1 MAAGNAIDT
10 LTRHAEIEQCGVGSS
25 RGTASIRREMNRPRV
40 LVVEDS
46 RTVRAALVEAL
57 TGAGFEA
64 VAVSDATEA
73 LDALAHRRFNLVLA
87 DYQLPGMNGLN
98 LLAALRGTDA
108 DFPLILYSGSMTP
121 ELATQARDFGVAAV
135 LEKPISLDRLVS
147 EVRAA
152 LPAATDEPRR

>member
-1 MAAGNAIDT
+1 MAAGHPIPVAARD
-10 LTRHAEIEQCGVGSS
+10 AQGG
-25 RGTASIRREMNRPRV
+25 REVNPPRV

-64 VAVSDATEA
+64 VAVTDATEA

-121 ELATQARDFGVAAV
+121 ELAAQARDFGVSAV
-135 LEKPISLDRLVS
+135 LEKPISLERLVAA
-147 EVRAA
+147 VRAA
-152 LPAATDEPRR
+152 LPAGAGDPRR

>member
-1 MAAGNAIDT
+1 M
-10 LTRHAEIEQCGVGSS
+10 SP
-25 RGTASIRREMNRPRV
+25 PRV

-46 RTVRAALVEAL
+46 RTVRAALMGAL
-57 TGAGFEA
+57 TDAGLEA
-64 VAVSDATEA
+64 VAVADATEA

-121 ELATQARDFGVAAV
+121 ELAAQARDFGVAAV
-135 LEKPISLDRLVS
+135 LEKPISLERLVAA
-147 EVRAA
+147 VRAA
-152 LPAATDEPRR
+152 LPARTGEPRG